1 MEELLAEAERIV
13 EKAPAEVGIEETIIY
28 RNSHLQ
34 LVGNLVETGAPMGPD
49 VGSWFSVLA
58 NLGTNYDTVVPF
70 GPYLKDSDDLE
81 TLDFSLGF
89 VENLPWLAMFVM
101 FAKVILVFF
110 VSPVLLLLLTWKM
123 LRQ

>member
-1 MEELLAEAERIV
+1 
-13 EKAPAEVGIEETIIY
+13 
-28 RNSHLQ
+28 
-34 LVGNLVETGAPMGPD
+34 MGPD

-58 NLGTNYDTVVPF
+58 NLGTSYDTVVPF